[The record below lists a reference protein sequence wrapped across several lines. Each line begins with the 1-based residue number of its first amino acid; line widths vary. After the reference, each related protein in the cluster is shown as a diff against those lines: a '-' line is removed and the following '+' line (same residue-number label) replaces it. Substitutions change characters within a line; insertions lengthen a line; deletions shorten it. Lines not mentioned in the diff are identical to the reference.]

1 MEAQRIDIL
10 NLEKKEISF
19 SEFQRFDVGNMDAM
33 SVLYQSGY
41 LTITGY
47 SGSAVYTLDYPN
59 EEVRAAF
66 AESLLHHFLG
76 SNDDRY
82 SKALIVT
89 GLADGNIDGA
99 MNALRTIF
107 ASIPYGIQ
115 LRDEKYYHTIV
126 HLVFRMLGLFCLSE
140 VQTAA
145 GRIDSLV
152 ETKEYVYCFEFK
164 LNGSADEALSQIESR
179 EYLLSWGG
187 NGKKLFKVGVSFDY
201 EKRNI
206 REWRVKTG

>member
-1 MEAQRIDIL
+1 
-10 NLEKKEISF
+10 
-19 SEFQRFDVGNMDAM
+19 
-33 SVLYQSGY
+33 
-41 LTITGY
+41 
-47 SGSAVYTLDYPN
+47 
-59 EEVRAAF
+59 
-66 AESLLHHFLG
+66 
-76 SNDDRY
+76 
-82 SKALIVT
+82 
-89 GLADGNIDGA
+89 LADGNIDGA

-164 LNGSADEALSQIESR
+164 LNGSAAEALEQIESR
-179 EYLLSWGG
+179 EYLLSWSGS
-187 NGKKLFKVGVSFDY
+187 GKKLFKVGVSFDY

-206 REWRVKTG
+206 KEWRVKTS